1 MKISLL
7 HLVAG
12 TILGCGVAAC
22 SAQAPSSDEVAL
34 RSAYQQLIDAENRH
48 DLRAV
53 APLVADSQDAL
64 FVAKAPVG
72 WQGYWGK
79 QDIMEHFQALYQH
92 PFRIDPDYSKEK
104 IVFLTSAVAE
114 TYVPV
119 NILAAYGHFAKPS
132 PFIMV
137 LLWVKQQ
144 DSWKMITDIPIPI
157 PQSAATPSPSR

>member
-1 MKISLL
+1 MKRV
-7 HLVAG
+7 LVQLVVG
-12 TILGCGVAAC
+12 MFGCGVAIC
-22 SAQAPSSDEVAL
+22 SAQVPSSNESHVRA
-34 RSAYQQLIDAENRH
+34 AYRQLMEAENKH
-48 DLRAV
+48 DLQAV
-53 APLVADSQDAL
+53 AALVADSQDAL

-79 QDIMEHFQALYQH
+79 REIVEHFEALYQH

-104 IVFLTSAVAE
+104 VVFPAPGVAE

-119 NILAAYGHFAKPS
+119 KILAAYGHFSKPS

-137 LLWVKQQ
+137 LLWVKQEGG
-144 DSWKMITDIPIPI
+144 WKMITDIPIPI